1 MHPDQRLRKAVKW
14 FYSYIGS
21 VLAACAGPIIAM
33 QLVHRDSIVLRAAG
47 VAVGLGAWIPLVLL
61 TLALIRASDEF
72 AQRIHLLAASLAFVG
87 GLFLIALVDWLVRAG
102 FVEPVPYT
110 ALWLALAAFWAI
122 SLFVAKR
129 RVERGSS
136 FKVPRP

>member
-14 FYSYIGS
+14 FYAYIGS
-21 VLAACAGPIIAM
+21 VLAAGAGPIIAM
-33 QLVHRDSIVLRAAG
+33 QLVHRDSTVLRAAG
-47 VAVGLGAWIPLVLL
+47 VAVGVGAWIPLVLL
-61 TLALIRASDEF
+61 TLALIRASDEL

-136 FKVPRP
+136 SKGRRP